1 MKRKNLLKKISLGAV
16 GVASIGAIAFG
27 VSKIVQFCKNDTK
40 TLSLDYSVG
49 ALTDEGKYQEDEC
62 KLYTKKAFA
71 CDGLRVTFDF
81 DAEVNGQF
89 YFYDINDK
97 YLSKSNVITEG
108 SSVSVPLNGAY
119 ARAVVI
125 PTNDED
131 GSISFTEKYKYGSQM
146 QVKVNK
152 DAEKNISKIFY
163 DVDGKCLRLVDNIG
177 SLKFTNS
184 KIDYKDGIYSWSSE
198 KSAYASTS
206 LTLLDVTKYK
216 SVSFD
221 ISNVYGYSSSI
232 EQSGTKYWKFL
243 VYSVNDNGSI
253 VDSIEINS
261 SKGTSTINFDQFD
274 EKPKKILLSIY
285 CDYIGISLTESV
297 TLNGLSTC
305 FTLSK

>member
-1 MKRKNLLKKISLGAV
+1 MKRKNFLKKISLGAV

-27 VSKIVQFCKNDTK
+27 VSKIVQFCKNDSK

-71 CDGLRVTFDF
+71 CEGLRVTFDF

-97 YLSKSNVITEG
+97 YLSKSDVITEG

-146 QVKVNK
+146 QVKVDKNAESNINNKFRNLNGNVFQLVDTIGELSFKRFCLWNAEESKFYKPQYADDFVTINSALNLSNYKNQKINIDYTKVDSSVLFSSNYANKCVMFFYNNDNKLILTKNSDSSNK
-152 DAEKNISKIFY
+152 DSCTIDIPSNASYLIFNVYLSISSLSESELKTKVFDKMPSFIRISK
-163 DVDGKCLRLVDNIG
+163 
-177 SLKFTNS
+177 
-184 KIDYKDGIYSWSSE
+184 
-198 KSAYASTS
+198 
-206 LTLLDVTKYK
+206 
-216 SVSFD
+216 
-221 ISNVYGYSSSI
+221 
-232 EQSGTKYWKFL
+232 
-243 VYSVNDNGSI
+243 
-253 VDSIEINS
+253 
-261 SKGTSTINFDQFD
+261 
-274 EKPKKILLSIY
+274 
-285 CDYIGISLTESV
+285 
-297 TLNGLSTC
+297 
-305 FTLSK
+305 

>member
-1 MKRKNLLKKISLGAV
+1 MKRKKLLKKISLGVV

-71 CDGLRVTFDF
+71 CEGLRVTFDF

-89 YFYDINDK
+89 FFYDINDK
-97 YLSKSNVITEG
+97 FLSKSDVVTEG

-146 QVKVNK
+146 QVKVDKKAESNVFNK
-152 DAEKNISKIFY
+152 FVNYKGYNFQVVNNLEEIVFENGVCISDDFIIYNGDHYSSTTITLLNVSEFKSLSIKKGVDSIYKSDNVLLKIFEFKDLPSNNSSY
-163 DVDGKCLRLVDNIG
+163 SVLNPGNTSTKC
-177 SLKFTNS
+177 
-184 KIDYKDGIYSWSSE
+184 E
-198 KSAYASTS
+198 
-206 LTLLDVTKYK
+206 
-216 SVSFD
+216 FD
-221 ISNVYGYSSSI
+221 K
-232 EQSGTKYWKFL
+232 GTKYIL
-243 VYSVNDNGSI
+243 ISIGYGDTSVASASN
-253 VDSIEINS
+253 
-261 SKGTSTINFDQFD
+261 Q
-274 EKPKKILLSIY
+274 
-285 CDYIGISLTESV
+285 SLID
-297 TLNGLSTC
+297 TL
-305 FTLSK
+305 TLSK

>member
-71 CDGLRVTFDF
+71 CEGLRVAFDF

-97 YLSKSNVITEG
+97 YISKSDVITEG

-146 QVKVNK
+146 QVKVDKNAESNINNKFRNLNGNVFQLVDTIGELSFKRFCLWNAEESKFYKPQYADDFVTINSALNLSNYKNQKINIDYTKVDSSVLFSSNYANKCVMFFYNNDNKLILTKNSDCSNK
-152 DAEKNISKIFY
+152 DSCTIDIPSNASYLIFNVYLSISSLSESELKTKVFDKMPSFIRISK
-163 DVDGKCLRLVDNIG
+163 
-177 SLKFTNS
+177 
-184 KIDYKDGIYSWSSE
+184 
-198 KSAYASTS
+198 
-206 LTLLDVTKYK
+206 
-216 SVSFD
+216 
-221 ISNVYGYSSSI
+221 
-232 EQSGTKYWKFL
+232 
-243 VYSVNDNGSI
+243 
-253 VDSIEINS
+253 
-261 SKGTSTINFDQFD
+261 
-274 EKPKKILLSIY
+274 
-285 CDYIGISLTESV
+285 
-297 TLNGLSTC
+297 
-305 FTLSK
+305 

>member
-27 VSKIVQFCKNDTK
+27 VSKIVQFCKNDSK

-49 ALTDEGKYQEDEC
+49 ALTDEGKYQEDAC

-71 CDGLRVTFDF
+71 CEGLRVTFDF

-97 YLSKSNVITEG
+97 YLSKSDVITEG

-146 QVKVNK
+146 QVKVDKNAESNINNKFRNLNGNVFQLVDTIGELSFKRFCLWNAEESKFYKPQYADDFVTINSALNLSNYRNQKINIDYTKVDSSVLFSSNYANKCVMFFYNNDNKLILTKNSDCSNK
-152 DAEKNISKIFY
+152 DSCTIDIPSNASYLIFNVYLSVSSLSESELKTKVFDKMPSFITISK
-163 DVDGKCLRLVDNIG
+163 
-177 SLKFTNS
+177 
-184 KIDYKDGIYSWSSE
+184 
-198 KSAYASTS
+198 
-206 LTLLDVTKYK
+206 
-216 SVSFD
+216 
-221 ISNVYGYSSSI
+221 
-232 EQSGTKYWKFL
+232 
-243 VYSVNDNGSI
+243 
-253 VDSIEINS
+253 
-261 SKGTSTINFDQFD
+261 
-274 EKPKKILLSIY
+274 
-285 CDYIGISLTESV
+285 
-297 TLNGLSTC
+297 
-305 FTLSK
+305 

>member
-27 VSKIVQFCKNDTK
+27 VSKIVQFCKNDSK

-71 CDGLRVTFDF
+71 CEGLRVTFDF

-97 YLSKSNVITEG
+97 YLSKSDVVTEG

-146 QVKVNK
+146 QVKVDK
-152 DAEKNISKIFY
+152 KAESNISNKFKNLGGYLFEATNNFSDVSFKI
-163 DVDGKCLRLVDNIG
+163 GKFIPD
-177 SLKFTNS
+177 
-184 KIDYKDGIYSWSSE
+184 
-198 KSAYASTS
+198 S
-206 LTLLDVTKYK
+206 LTLENISDWCYTGESLFICKGYK
-216 SVSFD
+216 NVSV
-221 ISNVYGYSSSI
+221 NVGDLSSI
-232 EQSGTKYWKFL
+232 KF
-243 VYSVNDNGSI
+243 VNINFYDNNLNYLGSEN
-253 VDSIEINS
+253 VADNDLLS
-261 SKGTSTINFDQFD
+261 SNISRNVFKNAYYTTINVWFSDNNPVISQ
-274 EKPKKILLSIY
+274 KINN
-285 CDYIGISLTESV
+285 V
-297 TLNGLSTC
+297 
-305 FTLSK
+305 FTFSK

>member
-27 VSKIVQFCKNDTK
+27 VSKIVQFCKNDSK

-71 CDGLRVTFDF
+71 CEGLRVTFDF
-81 DAEVNGQF
+81 DADVNGQF

-97 YLSKSNVITEG
+97 YLSKSDVITEG

-146 QVKVNK
+146 QVKVDKNAESNINNKFRNLNGNVFQLVDTIGELSFKRFCLWNAEESKFYKPQYADDFVTINSALNLSNYKNQKINIDYTKVDSSVLFPSNYANKCVMFFYNNDNKLILTKNSDNSNK
-152 DAEKNISKIFY
+152 DSCTIDIPSNASYLIFNVYLSVSSLSESELKTKVFNKMPSFITISK
-163 DVDGKCLRLVDNIG
+163 
-177 SLKFTNS
+177 
-184 KIDYKDGIYSWSSE
+184 
-198 KSAYASTS
+198 
-206 LTLLDVTKYK
+206 
-216 SVSFD
+216 
-221 ISNVYGYSSSI
+221 
-232 EQSGTKYWKFL
+232 
-243 VYSVNDNGSI
+243 
-253 VDSIEINS
+253 
-261 SKGTSTINFDQFD
+261 
-274 EKPKKILLSIY
+274 
-285 CDYIGISLTESV
+285 
-297 TLNGLSTC
+297 
-305 FTLSK
+305 

>member
-27 VSKIVQFCKNDTK
+27 VSKIVQFCKNDSK

-71 CDGLRVTFDF
+71 CEGLRVTFDF

-97 YLSKSNVITEG
+97 YLSKSDVITEG

-146 QVKVNK
+146 QVKVDKNAESNINNKFRNLNGNVFQLVDTIGELSFKRFCLWNAEESKFYKPQYADDFVTINSALNLSNYKNQKINIDYTKVDSSVLFSSNYANKCVMFFYNNDNKLILTKNSDCSNK
-152 DAEKNISKIFY
+152 DSCTIDIPSNASYLIF
-163 DVDGKCLRLVDNIG
+163 
-177 SLKFTNS
+177 
-184 KIDYKDGIYSWSSE
+184 
-198 KSAYASTS
+198 
-206 LTLLDVTKYK
+206 
-216 SVSFD
+216 
-221 ISNVYGYSSSI
+221 NVY
-232 EQSGTKYWKFL
+232 
-243 VYSVNDNGSI
+243 
-253 VDSIEINS
+253 
-261 SKGTSTINFDQFD
+261 
-274 EKPKKILLSIY
+274 LSIS
-285 CDYIGISLTESV
+285 SLTESELKTKV
-297 TLNGLSTC
+297 FDKMPS
-305 FTLSK
+305 FIRISK

>member
-27 VSKIVQFCKNDTK
+27 VSKIVQFCKNDSK

-71 CDGLRVTFDF
+71 CEGLRVTFDF

-97 YLSKSNVITEG
+97 YLSKSDVITEG

-146 QVKVNK
+146 QVKVDKNAESNINNKFRNLNGNVFQLVDTIGELSFKRFCLWNAEESKFYKPQYADDFVTINSALNLSNYKNQKINIDYTKVDSSVLFSSNYANKCVMFFYNNDNKLILTKNSDNSNK
-152 DAEKNISKIFY
+152 DSCTIDIPSNASYLIFNVYLSISSLSESELKTKVFDKMPSFIRISK
-163 DVDGKCLRLVDNIG
+163 
-177 SLKFTNS
+177 
-184 KIDYKDGIYSWSSE
+184 
-198 KSAYASTS
+198 
-206 LTLLDVTKYK
+206 
-216 SVSFD
+216 
-221 ISNVYGYSSSI
+221 
-232 EQSGTKYWKFL
+232 
-243 VYSVNDNGSI
+243 
-253 VDSIEINS
+253 
-261 SKGTSTINFDQFD
+261 
-274 EKPKKILLSIY
+274 
-285 CDYIGISLTESV
+285 
-297 TLNGLSTC
+297 
-305 FTLSK
+305 

>member
-1 MKRKNLLKKISLGAV
+1 MKRKNLLKKISLGVV

-40 TLSLDYSVG
+40 TLSLDYSLG

-71 CDGLRVTFDF
+71 CEGLRVAFDF

-97 YLSKSNVITEG
+97 YISKSDVITEG

-146 QVKVNK
+146 QVKVDKNAESNINNKFRNLNGNVFQLVDTIGELSFKRFCLWNAEESKFYKPQYADDFVTINSALNLSNYKNQKINIDYTKVDSSVLFSSNYANKCVMFFYNNDNKLILTKNSDCSNK
-152 DAEKNISKIFY
+152 DSCTIDIPSNASYLIFNVYLSVSSLSESELKTKVFDKMPSFITISK
-163 DVDGKCLRLVDNIG
+163 
-177 SLKFTNS
+177 
-184 KIDYKDGIYSWSSE
+184 
-198 KSAYASTS
+198 
-206 LTLLDVTKYK
+206 
-216 SVSFD
+216 
-221 ISNVYGYSSSI
+221 
-232 EQSGTKYWKFL
+232 
-243 VYSVNDNGSI
+243 
-253 VDSIEINS
+253 
-261 SKGTSTINFDQFD
+261 
-274 EKPKKILLSIY
+274 
-285 CDYIGISLTESV
+285 
-297 TLNGLSTC
+297 
-305 FTLSK
+305 

>member
-27 VSKIVQFCKNDTK
+27 VSKIVQFCKNDSK

-71 CDGLRVTFDF
+71 CEGLRVTFDF

-97 YLSKSNVITEG
+97 YLSKSDVITEG

-131 GSISFTEKYKYGSQM
+131 SSISFTEKYKYGSQM
-146 QVKVNK
+146 QVKVDKNAESNINNKFRNLNGNVFQLVDTIGELSFKRFCLWNAEESKFYKPQYADDFVTINSALNLSNYKNQKINIDYTKVDSSVLFSSNYANKCVMFFYNNDNKLILTKNSDCSNK
-152 DAEKNISKIFY
+152 DSCTIDIPSNASYLIF
-163 DVDGKCLRLVDNIG
+163 
-177 SLKFTNS
+177 
-184 KIDYKDGIYSWSSE
+184 
-198 KSAYASTS
+198 
-206 LTLLDVTKYK
+206 
-216 SVSFD
+216 
-221 ISNVYGYSSSI
+221 NVY
-232 EQSGTKYWKFL
+232 
-243 VYSVNDNGSI
+243 
-253 VDSIEINS
+253 
-261 SKGTSTINFDQFD
+261 
-274 EKPKKILLSIY
+274 LSIS
-285 CDYIGISLTESV
+285 SLTESELKTKV
-297 TLNGLSTC
+297 FDKMPS
-305 FTLSK
+305 FIRISK

>member
-1 MKRKNLLKKISLGAV
+1 MKTKKLFKKISLGVV

-27 VSKIVQFCKNDTK
+27 VSKIVQFCKNDSK

-71 CDGLRVTFDF
+71 CEGLRVTFDF

-97 YLSKSNVITEG
+97 YLSKSDVITEG

-146 QVKVNK
+146 QVKVDKKAESNVSNK
-152 DAEKNISKIFY
+152 FKNLNGYLFEVTNNFSDVSFKKGKFVPDTLIIENKSDWCYTGESLFICKGYKNVAVNIDKLTTIAFVNINFY
-163 DVDGKCLRLVDNIG
+163 DSDLNYIG
-177 SLKFTNS
+177 CENVADSDLTAGICSRDVLKNAYYITINVWF
-184 KIDYKDGIYSWSSE
+184 KD
-198 KSAYASTS
+198 
-206 LTLLDVTKYK
+206 
-216 SVSFD
+216 
-221 ISNVYGYSSSI
+221 SNPVLS
-232 EQSGTKYWKFL
+232 Q
-243 VYSVNDNGSI
+243 
-253 VDSIEINS
+253 EINNVFTF
-261 SKGTSTINFDQFD
+261 SK
-274 EKPKKILLSIY
+274 
-285 CDYIGISLTESV
+285 
-297 TLNGLSTC
+297 
-305 FTLSK
+305 

>member
-27 VSKIVQFCKNDTK
+27 VSKIVQFCKNDSK

-49 ALTDEGKYQEDEC
+49 ALTDEGKYQEDAC

-71 CDGLRVTFDF
+71 CEGLRVTFDF

-97 YLSKSNVITEG
+97 YLSKSDVITEG

-146 QVKVNK
+146 QVKVDKNAESNINNKFRNLNGNVFQLVDTIGELSFKRFCLWNAEESKFYKPQYADDFVTINSALNLSNYRNQKINIDYTKVDSSVLFSSNYANKCVMFFYNNDNKLILTKNSDNSNK
-152 DAEKNISKIFY
+152 DSCTIDIPSNASYLIFNVYLSVSSLSESELKTKVFDKMPSFITISK
-163 DVDGKCLRLVDNIG
+163 
-177 SLKFTNS
+177 
-184 KIDYKDGIYSWSSE
+184 
-198 KSAYASTS
+198 
-206 LTLLDVTKYK
+206 
-216 SVSFD
+216 
-221 ISNVYGYSSSI
+221 
-232 EQSGTKYWKFL
+232 
-243 VYSVNDNGSI
+243 
-253 VDSIEINS
+253 
-261 SKGTSTINFDQFD
+261 
-274 EKPKKILLSIY
+274 
-285 CDYIGISLTESV
+285 
-297 TLNGLSTC
+297 
-305 FTLSK
+305 

>member
-71 CDGLRVTFDF
+71 CEGLRVAFDF

-97 YLSKSNVITEG
+97 YISKSDVITEG

-146 QVKVNK
+146 QVKVDKNAESNINNKFRNLNGNVFQLVDTIGELSFKRFCLWNAEESKFYKPQYADDFVTINSALNLSNYKNQKINIDYTKVDSSVLFPSNYANKCVMFFYNNDNKLILTKNSDSSNK
-152 DAEKNISKIFY
+152 DSCTIDIPSNASYLIFNVYLSISSLSESELKTKVFDKMPSFIRISK
-163 DVDGKCLRLVDNIG
+163 
-177 SLKFTNS
+177 
-184 KIDYKDGIYSWSSE
+184 
-198 KSAYASTS
+198 
-206 LTLLDVTKYK
+206 
-216 SVSFD
+216 
-221 ISNVYGYSSSI
+221 
-232 EQSGTKYWKFL
+232 
-243 VYSVNDNGSI
+243 
-253 VDSIEINS
+253 
-261 SKGTSTINFDQFD
+261 
-274 EKPKKILLSIY
+274 
-285 CDYIGISLTESV
+285 
-297 TLNGLSTC
+297 
-305 FTLSK
+305 

>member
-27 VSKIVQFCKNDTK
+27 VSKIVQFCKNDSK

-71 CDGLRVTFDF
+71 CEGLRVAFDF

-97 YLSKSNVITEG
+97 YISKSDVITEG

-146 QVKVNK
+146 QVKVDKNAESNINNKFRNLNGNVFQLVDTIGELSFKRFCLWNAEESKFYKPQYADDFVTINSALNLSNYKNQKINIDYTKVDSSVLFSSNYANKCVMFFYNNDNKLILTKNSDCSNK
-152 DAEKNISKIFY
+152 DSCTIDIPSNASYLIFNVYLSVSSLSESELKTKVFDKMPSFIRISK
-163 DVDGKCLRLVDNIG
+163 
-177 SLKFTNS
+177 
-184 KIDYKDGIYSWSSE
+184 
-198 KSAYASTS
+198 
-206 LTLLDVTKYK
+206 
-216 SVSFD
+216 
-221 ISNVYGYSSSI
+221 
-232 EQSGTKYWKFL
+232 
-243 VYSVNDNGSI
+243 
-253 VDSIEINS
+253 
-261 SKGTSTINFDQFD
+261 
-274 EKPKKILLSIY
+274 
-285 CDYIGISLTESV
+285 
-297 TLNGLSTC
+297 
-305 FTLSK
+305 

>member
-27 VSKIVQFCKNDTK
+27 VSKIVQFCKNDSK

-71 CDGLRVTFDF
+71 CEGLRVTFDF

-97 YLSKSNVITEG
+97 YLSKSDVITKG

-146 QVKVNK
+146 QVKVDKNAESNINNKFRNLNGNVFQLVDTIGELSFKRFCIWNAEESKFYKPQYADDFVTINSALNLSNYKNQKINIDYTKVDSSVLFPSNYANRCVMFFYNNDNKLILTKKSDSSNK
-152 DAEKNISKIFY
+152 DSCTIDIPSNASYLIFNVYLSVSSLSESELKTKVFDKMPSFITISK
-163 DVDGKCLRLVDNIG
+163 
-177 SLKFTNS
+177 
-184 KIDYKDGIYSWSSE
+184 
-198 KSAYASTS
+198 
-206 LTLLDVTKYK
+206 
-216 SVSFD
+216 
-221 ISNVYGYSSSI
+221 
-232 EQSGTKYWKFL
+232 
-243 VYSVNDNGSI
+243 
-253 VDSIEINS
+253 
-261 SKGTSTINFDQFD
+261 
-274 EKPKKILLSIY
+274 
-285 CDYIGISLTESV
+285 
-297 TLNGLSTC
+297 
-305 FTLSK
+305 

>member
-27 VSKIVQFCKNDTK
+27 VSKIVQFCKNDSK

-71 CDGLRVTFDF
+71 CEGLRVTFDF

-97 YLSKSNVITEG
+97 YLSKSDVITEG

-146 QVKVNK
+146 QVKVDKNAESNINNKFRILNGNVFQLVDTIGELSFKRFCLWNAEESKFYKPQYADDFVTINSALNLSNYKNQKINIDYTKVDSSVLFSSNYANKCVMFFYNNDNKLILTKNSDNSNK
-152 DAEKNISKIFY
+152 DSCTIDIPSNASYLIFNVYLSISSLSESELKTKVFDKMPSFIRISK
-163 DVDGKCLRLVDNIG
+163 
-177 SLKFTNS
+177 
-184 KIDYKDGIYSWSSE
+184 
-198 KSAYASTS
+198 
-206 LTLLDVTKYK
+206 
-216 SVSFD
+216 
-221 ISNVYGYSSSI
+221 
-232 EQSGTKYWKFL
+232 
-243 VYSVNDNGSI
+243 
-253 VDSIEINS
+253 
-261 SKGTSTINFDQFD
+261 
-274 EKPKKILLSIY
+274 
-285 CDYIGISLTESV
+285 
-297 TLNGLSTC
+297 
-305 FTLSK
+305 

>member
-27 VSKIVQFCKNDTK
+27 VSKIVQVCKNDTK

-71 CDGLRVTFDF
+71 CEGLRVTFDF

-125 PTNDED
+125 PTEDED
-131 GSISFTEKYKYGSQM
+131 GKISFTEKYKYGSQM
-146 QVKVNK
+146 QVKVDKKAESNINNK
-152 DAEKNISKIFY
+152 FRNLNGNVFQ
-163 DVDGKCLRLVDNIG
+163 LVDTIG
-177 SLKFTNS
+177 ELSFKRFCLWNAEESKFYTPQYADDFVTINS
-184 KIDYKDGIYSWSSE
+184 ALNLSNYKKQKIMLNFGVFDSSVLYSANYSNRCVMFFYNNDNKFISSIDLS
-198 KSAYASTS
+198 KN
-206 LTLLDVTKYK
+206 D
-216 SVSFD
+216 D
-221 ISNVYGYSSSI
+221 SSSI
-232 EQSGTKYWKFL
+232 EMPIDASYLIFNM
-243 VYSVNDNGSI
+243 Y
-253 VDSIEINS
+253 
-261 SKGTSTINFDQFD
+261 
-274 EKPKKILLSIY
+274 LSINK
-285 CDYIGISLTESV
+285 
-297 TLNGLSTC
+297 LNDDEIKTNVYDLMPKF
-305 FTLSK
+305 FTFSK

>member
-27 VSKIVQFCKNDTK
+27 VSKIVQFCKNDSK

-71 CDGLRVTFDF
+71 CEGLRVTFDF

-97 YLSKSNVITEG
+97 YLSKSDVITEG

-146 QVKVNK
+146 QVKVDKNAESNINNKFRNLNGNVFQLVDTIGELSFKRFCLWNAEESKFYKPQYADDFVTINSALNLSNYKNQKINIDYTKVDSSVLFPSNYANKCVMFFYNNDNKLILTKNSDNSNK
-152 DAEKNISKIFY
+152 DSCTIDIPSNASYLIFNVYLSVSSLSESELKTKVFDKMPSFITISK
-163 DVDGKCLRLVDNIG
+163 
-177 SLKFTNS
+177 
-184 KIDYKDGIYSWSSE
+184 
-198 KSAYASTS
+198 
-206 LTLLDVTKYK
+206 
-216 SVSFD
+216 
-221 ISNVYGYSSSI
+221 
-232 EQSGTKYWKFL
+232 
-243 VYSVNDNGSI
+243 
-253 VDSIEINS
+253 
-261 SKGTSTINFDQFD
+261 
-274 EKPKKILLSIY
+274 
-285 CDYIGISLTESV
+285 
-297 TLNGLSTC
+297 
-305 FTLSK
+305 

>member
-27 VSKIVQFCKNDTK
+27 VSKIVQFCKNDSK

-49 ALTDEGKYQEDEC
+49 ALTDEGKYQEDAC

-71 CDGLRVTFDF
+71 CEGLRVTFDF

-97 YLSKSNVITEG
+97 YLSKSDVITEG

-146 QVKVNK
+146 QVKVDKNAESNINNKFRNLNGNVFQLVDTIGELSFKRFCLWNAEESKFYKPQYADDFVTINSALNLSNYKNQKINIDYTKVDSSVLFPSNYANKCVMFFYNNDNKLILTKNSDNSNK
-152 DAEKNISKIFY
+152 DSCTIDIPSNASYLIFNVYLSVSSLSESELKTKVFDKMPSFITISK
-163 DVDGKCLRLVDNIG
+163 
-177 SLKFTNS
+177 
-184 KIDYKDGIYSWSSE
+184 
-198 KSAYASTS
+198 
-206 LTLLDVTKYK
+206 
-216 SVSFD
+216 
-221 ISNVYGYSSSI
+221 
-232 EQSGTKYWKFL
+232 
-243 VYSVNDNGSI
+243 
-253 VDSIEINS
+253 
-261 SKGTSTINFDQFD
+261 
-274 EKPKKILLSIY
+274 
-285 CDYIGISLTESV
+285 
-297 TLNGLSTC
+297 
-305 FTLSK
+305 

>member
-1 MKRKNLLKKISLGAV
+1 MNKSLLKKISLGV
-16 GVASIGAIAFG
+16 LGIGILGGCFTLF
-27 VSKIVQFCKNDTK
+27 SHFMNSSDK
-40 TLSLDYSVG
+40 TLHLDYDIG
-49 ALTDEGKYQEDEC
+49 ALTDQGKYLEDEG

-71 CDGLRVTFDF
+71 CEGLRVTFDF

-97 YLSKSNVITEG
+97 YISKSDVITEG

-125 PTNDED
+125 PINDED
-131 GSISFTEKYKYGSQM
+131 GSISFTEKYKYSSQM

-198 KSAYASTS
+198 KSSYVSTS

-305 FTLSK
+305 FILSK

>member
-27 VSKIVQFCKNDTK
+27 VCKIVQFCKNDSK

-71 CDGLRVTFDF
+71 CEGLRVTFDF

-97 YLSKSNVITEG
+97 YLSKSDVVTEG

-131 GSISFTEKYKYGSQM
+131 GSISFTEKYKYSSQM
-146 QVKVNK
+146 QVKVDK
-152 DAEKNISKIFY
+152 KAEDNISKKFLSYKDSNFEVCQNLTDLVFNSRYEFSVDKGLTICSDDRCIVTAFNVLNVEGYKSLALSSDTADNLQFVTAAIYEFDSY
-163 DVDGKCLRLVDNIG
+163 DLNNAKIVRKDVGVKTSSIKNQSINFEKSTKLILITCWG
-177 SLKFTNS
+177 SESTDIS
-184 KIDYKDGIYSWSSE
+184 KIP
-198 KSAYASTS
+198 
-206 LTLLDVTKYK
+206 
-216 SVSFD
+216 
-221 ISNVYGYSSSI
+221 SNFV
-232 EQSGTKYWKFL
+232 
-243 VYSVNDNGSI
+243 
-253 VDSIEINS
+253 
-261 SKGTSTINFDQFD
+261 
-274 EKPKKILLSIY
+274 
-285 CDYIGISLTESV
+285 
-297 TLNGLSTC
+297 
-305 FTLSK
+305 LSK

>member
-27 VSKIVQFCKNDTK
+27 VSKIVQFCKNDSK

-71 CDGLRVTFDF
+71 CEGLRVTFDF

-97 YLSKSNVITEG
+97 YLSKSDVITEG

-146 QVKVNK
+146 QVKVDKNAESNINNKFRNLNGNVFQLVDTIGELSFKRFCLWNAEESKFYKPQYADDFVTINSALNLSNYKNQKINIDYTKVDSSVLFSSNYANKCVMFFYNNDNKLILTKNSDSSNK
-152 DAEKNISKIFY
+152 DSCTIDIPSNASYLIFNVYLSISSLSESELKTKVFDKMPSFIRISK
-163 DVDGKCLRLVDNIG
+163 
-177 SLKFTNS
+177 
-184 KIDYKDGIYSWSSE
+184 
-198 KSAYASTS
+198 
-206 LTLLDVTKYK
+206 
-216 SVSFD
+216 
-221 ISNVYGYSSSI
+221 
-232 EQSGTKYWKFL
+232 
-243 VYSVNDNGSI
+243 
-253 VDSIEINS
+253 
-261 SKGTSTINFDQFD
+261 
-274 EKPKKILLSIY
+274 
-285 CDYIGISLTESV
+285 
-297 TLNGLSTC
+297 
-305 FTLSK
+305 

>member
-27 VSKIVQFCKNDTK
+27 VSKIVQFCKNDSK

-71 CDGLRVTFDF
+71 CEGLRVTFDF

-97 YLSKSNVITEG
+97 YLSKSDVITEG

-146 QVKVNK
+146 QVKVDKNAESNINNK
-152 DAEKNISKIFY
+152 FRNLNGNVFQ
-163 DVDGKCLRLVDNIG
+163 LVDTIG
-177 SLKFTNS
+177 ELSFKRFCLWNAEESKF
-184 KIDYKDGIYSWSSE
+184 YKPQ
-198 KSAYASTS
+198 YA
-206 LTLLDVTKYK
+206 DDFVT
-216 SVSFD
+216 
-221 ISNVYGYSSSI
+221 
-232 EQSGTKYWKFL
+232 
-243 VYSVNDNGSI
+243 
-253 VDSIEINS
+253 INS
-261 SKGTSTINFDQFD
+261 ALN
-274 EKPKKILLSIY
+274 LSNY
-285 CDYIGISLTESV
+285 K
-297 TLNGLSTC
+297 N
-305 FTLSK
+305 

>member
-1 MKRKNLLKKISLGAV
+1 MKRKKLLKKISLGAV

-71 CDGLRVTFDF
+71 CEGLRVTFDF

-97 YLSKSNVITEG
+97 YLSKSDVITEG

-146 QVKVNK
+146 QVKVDKNAESNINNKFRNLNGNVFQLVDTIGELSFKRFCLWNAEESKFYKPQYADDFVTINSALNLSNYKNQKINIDYTKVDSSVLFSSNYANKCVMFFYNNDNKLILTKNSDSSNK
-152 DAEKNISKIFY
+152 DSCTIDIPSNASYLIFNVYLSISSLSETELKTKVFDKMPSFIRISK
-163 DVDGKCLRLVDNIG
+163 
-177 SLKFTNS
+177 
-184 KIDYKDGIYSWSSE
+184 
-198 KSAYASTS
+198 
-206 LTLLDVTKYK
+206 
-216 SVSFD
+216 
-221 ISNVYGYSSSI
+221 
-232 EQSGTKYWKFL
+232 
-243 VYSVNDNGSI
+243 
-253 VDSIEINS
+253 
-261 SKGTSTINFDQFD
+261 
-274 EKPKKILLSIY
+274 
-285 CDYIGISLTESV
+285 
-297 TLNGLSTC
+297 
-305 FTLSK
+305 

>member
-27 VSKIVQFCKNDTK
+27 VSKIVQFCKNDSK

-71 CDGLRVTFDF
+71 CEGLRVTFDF

-97 YLSKSNVITEG
+97 YLSKSDVITEG

-146 QVKVNK
+146 QVKVDKNAESNINNKFRNLNGNVFQLVDTIGELSFKRFCLWNAEESKFYKPQYADDFVTINSALNLSNYKNQKINIDYTKVDSSVLFSSNYANKCVMFFYNNDNKLILTKNSDNSNK
-152 DAEKNISKIFY
+152 DSCTIDIPSNASYLIFNVYLSVSSLSESELKTKVFDKMPSFITISK
-163 DVDGKCLRLVDNIG
+163 
-177 SLKFTNS
+177 
-184 KIDYKDGIYSWSSE
+184 
-198 KSAYASTS
+198 
-206 LTLLDVTKYK
+206 
-216 SVSFD
+216 
-221 ISNVYGYSSSI
+221 
-232 EQSGTKYWKFL
+232 
-243 VYSVNDNGSI
+243 
-253 VDSIEINS
+253 
-261 SKGTSTINFDQFD
+261 
-274 EKPKKILLSIY
+274 
-285 CDYIGISLTESV
+285 
-297 TLNGLSTC
+297 
-305 FTLSK
+305 

>member
-27 VSKIVQFCKNDTK
+27 VSKIVQFCKNDSK

-71 CDGLRVTFDF
+71 CEGLRVTFDF

-97 YLSKSNVITEG
+97 YLSKSDVITEG

-131 GSISFTEKYKYGSQM
+131 SSISFTEKYKYGSQM
-146 QVKVNK
+146 QVKVDKNAESNINNK
-152 DAEKNISKIFY
+152 FRNLNGNVFQ
-163 DVDGKCLRLVDNIG
+163 LVDTIG
-177 SLKFTNS
+177 EL
-184 KIDYKDGIYSWSSE
+184 
-198 KSAYASTS
+198 
-206 LTLLDVTKYK
+206 
-216 SVSFD
+216 SF
-221 ISNVYGYSSSI
+221 
-232 EQSGTKYWKFL
+232 KR
-243 VYSVNDNGSI
+243 
-253 VDSIEINS
+253 
-261 SKGTSTINFDQFD
+261 
-274 EKPKKILLSIY
+274 
-285 CDYIGISLTESV
+285 
-297 TLNGLSTC
+297 
-305 FTLSK
+305 

>member
-27 VSKIVQFCKNDTK
+27 VSKIVQFCKNDSK

-49 ALTDEGKYQEDEC
+49 ALTDEGKYQEDAC

-71 CDGLRVTFDF
+71 CEGLRVTFDF

-97 YLSKSNVITEG
+97 YLSKSDVITEG

-146 QVKVNK
+146 QVKVDKNAESNINNKFRNLNGNVFQLVDTIGELSFKRFCLWNAEESKFYKPQYADDFVTINSALNLSNYRNQKINIDYTKVDSSVLFSSNYANKCVMFFYNNDNKLILTKNSDGSNK
-152 DAEKNISKIFY
+152 DSCTIDIPSNASYLIFNVYLSIASLSESELKTKVFDKMPSFITISK
-163 DVDGKCLRLVDNIG
+163 
-177 SLKFTNS
+177 
-184 KIDYKDGIYSWSSE
+184 
-198 KSAYASTS
+198 
-206 LTLLDVTKYK
+206 
-216 SVSFD
+216 
-221 ISNVYGYSSSI
+221 
-232 EQSGTKYWKFL
+232 
-243 VYSVNDNGSI
+243 
-253 VDSIEINS
+253 
-261 SKGTSTINFDQFD
+261 
-274 EKPKKILLSIY
+274 
-285 CDYIGISLTESV
+285 
-297 TLNGLSTC
+297 
-305 FTLSK
+305 

>member
-27 VSKIVQFCKNDTK
+27 VSKIVQFCKNDSK

-71 CDGLRVTFDF
+71 CEGLRVTFDF

-97 YLSKSNVITEG
+97 YLSKSDVITEG

-146 QVKVNK
+146 QVKVDKNAESNINNKFRNLNGNVFQLVDTIGELSFKRFCLWNAEESKFYKPQYADDFVTINSALNLSNYKNQKINIDYTKVDSSVLFSSNYANKCVMFFYNNDNKLILTKNSDCSNK
-152 DAEKNISKIFY
+152 DSCTIDIPSNASYLIFNVYLSISSLSESELKTKVFDKMPSFIRISK
-163 DVDGKCLRLVDNIG
+163 
-177 SLKFTNS
+177 
-184 KIDYKDGIYSWSSE
+184 
-198 KSAYASTS
+198 
-206 LTLLDVTKYK
+206 
-216 SVSFD
+216 
-221 ISNVYGYSSSI
+221 
-232 EQSGTKYWKFL
+232 
-243 VYSVNDNGSI
+243 
-253 VDSIEINS
+253 
-261 SKGTSTINFDQFD
+261 
-274 EKPKKILLSIY
+274 
-285 CDYIGISLTESV
+285 
-297 TLNGLSTC
+297 
-305 FTLSK
+305 

>member
-27 VSKIVQFCKNDTK
+27 VSKIVQFCKNDSK

-49 ALTDEGKYQEDEC
+49 ALTDEGKYQEDAC

-71 CDGLRVTFDF
+71 CEGLRVTFDF

-97 YLSKSNVITEG
+97 YLSKSDVITEG

-146 QVKVNK
+146 QVKVDKNAESNINNKFRNLNGNVFQLVDTIGELSFKRFCLWNAEESKFYKPQYADDFVTINSALNLSNYKNQKINIDYTKVDSSVLFSSNYANKCVMFFYNNDNKLILTKNSDSSNK
-152 DAEKNISKIFY
+152 DSCTIDIPSNASYLIFNVYLSISSLSESELKTKVFDKMPSFIRISK
-163 DVDGKCLRLVDNIG
+163 
-177 SLKFTNS
+177 
-184 KIDYKDGIYSWSSE
+184 
-198 KSAYASTS
+198 
-206 LTLLDVTKYK
+206 
-216 SVSFD
+216 
-221 ISNVYGYSSSI
+221 
-232 EQSGTKYWKFL
+232 
-243 VYSVNDNGSI
+243 
-253 VDSIEINS
+253 
-261 SKGTSTINFDQFD
+261 
-274 EKPKKILLSIY
+274 
-285 CDYIGISLTESV
+285 
-297 TLNGLSTC
+297 
-305 FTLSK
+305 

>member
-1 MKRKNLLKKISLGAV
+1 MKRKNLLIKISLGAV

-49 ALTDEGKYQEDEC
+49 ALTDQGKYLEDEC

-71 CDGLRVTFDF
+71 CEGLRVTFDF

-97 YLSKSNVITEG
+97 YLSKSDVITEG

-146 QVKVNK
+146 QVKVDKNAESNINNKFRNLNGNVFQLVDTIGELSFKRFYLWNAEESKFYKPQYADDFVTINSALNLSNYKNQKINIDYTKVDSSVLFSSNYANKCVMFFYNNDNKLILTKNSDCSNK
-152 DAEKNISKIFY
+152 DSCTIDIPSNASYLIF
-163 DVDGKCLRLVDNIG
+163 
-177 SLKFTNS
+177 
-184 KIDYKDGIYSWSSE
+184 
-198 KSAYASTS
+198 
-206 LTLLDVTKYK
+206 
-216 SVSFD
+216 
-221 ISNVYGYSSSI
+221 NVY
-232 EQSGTKYWKFL
+232 
-243 VYSVNDNGSI
+243 
-253 VDSIEINS
+253 
-261 SKGTSTINFDQFD
+261 
-274 EKPKKILLSIY
+274 LSIS
-285 CDYIGISLTESV
+285 SLTESELKTKV
-297 TLNGLSTC
+297 FDKMPS
-305 FTLSK
+305 FIRISK

>member
-27 VSKIVQFCKNDTK
+27 VSKIVQFCKNDSK

-71 CDGLRVTFDF
+71 CEGLRVTFDF

-97 YLSKSNVITEG
+97 YLSKSDVITEG

-146 QVKVNK
+146 QVKVDKNAESNINNKFRNLNGNVFQLVDTIGELSFKRFCLWNAEESKFYKPQYADDFVTINSALNLSNYKNQKINIDYTKVDSSVLFPSNYANKCVMFFYNNDNKLILTKNSDNSNK
-152 DAEKNISKIFY
+152 DSCTIDIPSNASYLIFNVYLSVSSLSESELKTKVFDKMPRFITISK
-163 DVDGKCLRLVDNIG
+163 
-177 SLKFTNS
+177 
-184 KIDYKDGIYSWSSE
+184 
-198 KSAYASTS
+198 
-206 LTLLDVTKYK
+206 
-216 SVSFD
+216 
-221 ISNVYGYSSSI
+221 
-232 EQSGTKYWKFL
+232 
-243 VYSVNDNGSI
+243 
-253 VDSIEINS
+253 
-261 SKGTSTINFDQFD
+261 
-274 EKPKKILLSIY
+274 
-285 CDYIGISLTESV
+285 
-297 TLNGLSTC
+297 
-305 FTLSK
+305 

>member
-71 CDGLRVTFDF
+71 CEGLRVTFDF

-97 YLSKSNVITEG
+97 YLSKSNVVTEG

-146 QVKVNK
+146 QVKVDKNAESNINNKFRNLNGNVFQLVDTIGELSFKRFCLWNAEESKFYKPQYADDFVTINSALNLSNYKNQKINIDYTKVDSSVLFSSNYANKCVMFFYNNDNKLILTKNSDGSNK
-152 DAEKNISKIFY
+152 DSCTIDIPSNASYLIF
-163 DVDGKCLRLVDNIG
+163 
-177 SLKFTNS
+177 
-184 KIDYKDGIYSWSSE
+184 
-198 KSAYASTS
+198 
-206 LTLLDVTKYK
+206 
-216 SVSFD
+216 
-221 ISNVYGYSSSI
+221 NVY
-232 EQSGTKYWKFL
+232 
-243 VYSVNDNGSI
+243 
-253 VDSIEINS
+253 
-261 SKGTSTINFDQFD
+261 
-274 EKPKKILLSIY
+274 LSIS
-285 CDYIGISLTESV
+285 SLSESELKTKV
-297 TLNGLSTC
+297 FDKMPS
-305 FTLSK
+305 FIRIIK